1 MAHNNGGTFVLLFY
15 VFFFIKRYFFMDL
28 SHFSYSHIY
37 WIFLLPL
44 IGAGADVVTG
54 WIQASINNNWKSD
67 IMRAGLYRKSGELLI
82 VVLGFVAEQAVPVI
96 GQYKLATWISL
107 YICIMET
114 ISVLENLD
122 KAGVGFPKSILKKL
136 GRLKDEMDGD
146 EDNDRE

>member
-1 MAHNNGGTFVLLFY
+1 
-15 VFFFIKRYFFMDL
+15 MDL
-28 SHFSYSHIY
+28 STFSYSHIY

-44 IGAGADVVTG
+44 IGAGADIITG
-54 WIQASINNNWKSD
+54 WIQASVNNNWKSD

-122 KAGVGFPKSILKKL
+122 KAGVGFPKSILRKL
-136 GRLKDEMDGD
+136 GKVKEELDGD
-146 EDNDRE
+146 DDDRK

>member
-1 MAHNNGGTFVLLFY
+1 
-15 VFFFIKRYFFMDL
+15 MDL
-28 SHFSYSHIY
+28 STFSYSHIY

-122 KAGVGFPKSILKKL
+122 KSGVGFPKSILKKL

>member
-1 MAHNNGGTFVLLFY
+1 
-15 VFFFIKRYFFMDL
+15 MDL
-28 SHFSYSHIY
+28 STFSYSHIY

-44 IGAGADVVTG
+44 IGAGADIVTG
-54 WIQASINNNWKSD
+54 WIQASVNNNWKSD

-107 YICIMET
+107 YICIMEA

-122 KAGVGFPKSILKKL
+122 KAGVGFPKSILRKL
-136 GRLKDEMDGD
+136 GKVKEELDGD
-146 EDNDRE
+146 EDDGK

>member
-1 MAHNNGGTFVLLFY
+1 
-15 VFFFIKRYFFMDL
+15 MDL
-28 SHFSYSHIY
+28 STFSYSHIY

-44 IGAGADVVTG
+44 IGAGADIVTG
-54 WIQASINNNWKSD
+54 WIQASVNNRWKSD

-107 YICIMET
+107 YICIMEA

-122 KAGVGFPKSILKKL
+122 KAGVGFPKSILRKL
-136 GRLKDEMDGD
+136 GKVKEELDGD
-146 EDNDRE
+146 DDQKSA